1 MRCGGKINLGVRGQ
15 YLMEQL
21 ASLLSLALR
30 KRGKVLG
37 ADRKASGG
45 RGRVWEGLIMRE
57 GAGTAESSAKDN
69 ELHKDHICVAMS

>member
-21 ASLLSLALR
+21 ASLLGLALR

-45 RGRVWEGLIMRE
+45 EG
-57 GAGTAESSAKDN
+57 ESVGGFDN
-69 ELHKDHICVAMS
+69 ERRGGYR